1 MTKLRVFAAVIAL
14 AACTTTMN
22 ADVWNKKT
30 KVTFSGPVQLPS
42 AHSKQGVVVLPAGT
56 YIFRLMES
64 PSERHIVE
72 VTNTRGDH
80 VYTTILAINDYRI
93 NASSKTVM
101 YFTER
106 QAGSPQAIKAWFY
119 PGDNY
124 GQRFV
129 YPKVQATQI
138 AAAVNQPVPS
148 HDVAVV
154 EKTTYAEVPV
164 KIETPAKQETAYTA
178 ATFDKVDATDSA
190 GVDGDTVAAAPAA
203 APATLPKTG
212 SPLPLVGLMGLLL
225 VAMSLLLRRASVQ
238 AK

>member
-1 MTKLRVFAAVIAL
+1 MTKLRIIAAVIAV

-30 KVTFSGPVQLPS
+30 KVTFSGPVQVPS
-42 AHSKQGVVVLPAGT
+42 AHAKQGVVVLPAGT
-56 YIFRLMES
+56 YIFRLLES
-64 PSERHIVE
+64 PSERHIVQ

-80 VYTTILAINDYRI
+80 VFTSIIAINDYRV

-138 AAAVNQPVPS
+138 AAAVNQPVPA
-148 HDVAVV
+148 HEVEVV

-190 GVDGDTVAAAPAA
+190 GVDGDSVAPAA
-203 APATLPKTG
+203 APAALPKTA

-225 VAMSLLLRRASVQ
+225 IAMSLMLRRASLQ
-238 AK
+238 LK